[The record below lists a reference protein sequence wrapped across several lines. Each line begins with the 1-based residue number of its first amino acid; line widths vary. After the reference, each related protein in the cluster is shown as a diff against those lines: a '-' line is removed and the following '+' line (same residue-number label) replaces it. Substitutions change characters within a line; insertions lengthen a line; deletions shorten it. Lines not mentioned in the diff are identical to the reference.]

1 MLNSSG
7 VVNDNGNRV
16 KIELIDGPVDNG
28 SRKKVYPRKRIAMA
42 ESINIMDIKFANFGR
57 SVSDIF
63 VSSFKFY

>member
-7 VVNDNGNRV
+7 VVNDNGNRA

-28 SRKKVYPRKRIAMA
+28 SRKKVYPRMIIAMA
-42 ESINIMDIKFANFGR
+42 EIMNMKDIRFANFGR

-63 VSSFKFY
+63 VFSFKFY